1 MARADVSR
9 IIGDLRLHPE
19 ITLDAAYPQAVLAQG
34 VQVSAPRDEVHVRS
48 SLGEPG
54 AEVASDTTRTIDS
67 YARHS
72 LPPSASGP
80 LLSQPE

>member
-1 MARADVSR
+1 
-9 IIGDLRLHPE
+9 
-19 ITLDAAYPQAVLAQG
+19 VLAQG

-48 SLGEPG
+48 GPGEPG

-72 LPPSASGP
+72 PTSSALSLPQATPPVAADLSGSARTLRSSPAIADRG
-80 LLSQPE
+80 Q